1 MQLYQHLKWFF
12 RQHRFTYAIA
22 LSMLFAVAMLNM
34 AVPWL
39 IGNAID
45 KLLQTKDFS
54 QAEIYLFAL
63 LGVSILVYLLRY
75 GWRRMLFGTSYKLGN
90 ILREQFYHRLLRQGQ
105 AFYNIHSTGDL
116 MARATNDIDAVEVAA
131 GEGILSGF
139 DGLLTF
145 ILVLVM
151 MFIFIDWQ
159 LAILAIIPFPFM
171 GYGFYKLSNR
181 IHHQFKETLDSFS
194 TLNEQTQQSVSGI
207 RLIKSMGREEIESD
221 KFSQIAQQSARTTY
235 NVQRSEALFD
245 PIIQLSLGAALLIAL
260 LVGGWQISEG
270 RLTVGQLTSF
280 TLYLSELIWPMYAF
294 GWLMNILQRGNA
306 AIGRLESLLKLPD
319 SVADKGTTLPEGYAL
334 SVDDV
339 TFNYPDTAP
348 TVLENSSLKNS
359 TLKHVSLTV
368 EQNRVLGITGATGSG
383 KSTLLHLL
391 MRYWES
397 THGSISVSGV
407 PVANIPLA
415 NLRGLYA
422 YVPQDA
428 FLFSMTIIENIRIG
442 MPNATDEDVYHAA
455 KLAAIHDDILQFP
468 EGYQTLVGERGVTLS
483 GGQRQRISIA
493 RALIS
498 QAPILVL
505 DDALSAVD
513 IKTEKLIIKHL
524 QQRREQTVVVVS
536 HRLSAI
542 EHADEIIVLSHGEI
556 VERGKHNQLIS
567 LDGWY
572 SRMAAYQQMEQALEE
587 DLL

>member
-1 MQLYQHLKWFF
+1 MQLFQHLKWFF
-12 RQHRFTYAIA
+12 RQHRFTYALA

-34 AVPWL
+34 AVPWF
-39 IGNAID
+39 IGHAID
-45 KLLQTKDFS
+45 KLLETRDFS
-54 QAEIYLFAL
+54 QAEFYLFAL

-75 GWRRMLFGTSYKLGN
+75 GWRRVLFGTSYQLGN

-105 AFYNIHSTGDL
+105 AFYNQHSTGDL
-116 MARATNDIDAVEVAA
+116 MARATNDIDAVEMAA

-139 DGLLTF
+139 DGLMTF

-151 MFIFIDWQ
+151 MFVFIDWQ
-159 LAILAIIPFPFM
+159 LAVLAILPFPFM

-181 IHHQFKETLDSFS
+181 IHHQFKDTLDSFS
-194 TLNEQTQQSVSGI
+194 TLNEQAQQSVAGI
-207 RLIKSMGREEIESD
+207 RMIKSMGREAIEAG
-221 KFSQIAQQSARTTY
+221 KFERIAEQSAQSTY
-235 NVQRSEALFD
+235 KVQRSEALFD

-260 LVGGWQISEG
+260 LMGGWQISSG
-270 RLTVGQLTSF
+270 NLTVGQLTSF

-306 AIGRLESLLKLPD
+306 AIGRLEELLNLPD
-319 SVADKGTTLPEGYAL
+319 SINDQGTTEPAGYAL
-334 SVDDV
+334 
-339 TFNYPDTAP
+339 AI
-348 TVLENSSLKNS
+348 E
-359 TLKHVSLTV
+359 HVSFHYPETGQPSLSNISLQV
-368 EQNRVLGITGATGSG
+368 GENRVLGIAGATGAG

-391 MRYWES
+391 MRYWEAEQ
-397 THGSISVSGV
+397 GSIEVRGIPIQS
-407 PVANIPLA
+407 IPLPA
-415 NLRGLYA
+415 LRNLYA

-428 FLFSMTIIENIRIG
+428 FLFSMSIMENIRIG
-442 MPNATDEDVYHAA
+442 RSEASDEEVHQAA

-513 IKTEKLIIKHL
+513 IKTEKVIIEHL
-524 QQRREQTVVVVS
+524 QQRREQTLIVVS

-542 EHADEIIVLSHGEI
+542 ERADEIVVLAHGEMI
-556 VERGKHNQLIS
+556 EKGTHRELIRQ
-567 LDGWY
+567 DGWY
-572 SRMAAYQQMEQALEE
+572 ARMAAYQQMEQALEN
-587 DLL
+587 DLQ

>member
-1 MQLYQHLKWFF
+1 MQLFQHLKWFF
-12 RQHRFTYAIA
+12 RQHRFTYALA

-34 AVPWL
+34 AVPWF

-45 KLLQTKDFS
+45 KLLETRDFS
-54 QAEIYLFAL
+54 QAEFYLFAL

-75 GWRRMLFGTSYKLGN
+75 GWRRVLFGTSYQLGN

-105 AFYNIHSTGDL
+105 AFYNQHSTGDL
-116 MARATNDIDAVEVAA
+116 MARATNDIDAVEMAA

-139 DGLLTF
+139 DGLMTF

-151 MFIFIDWQ
+151 MFVFIDWQ
-159 LAILAIIPFPFM
+159 LAVLAILPFPFM

-181 IHHQFKETLDSFS
+181 IHHQFKDTLDSFS
-194 TLNEQTQQSVSGI
+194 TLNEQAQQSVAGI
-207 RLIKSMGREEIESD
+207 RMIKSMGREAIEAD
-221 KFSQIAQQSARTTY
+221 KFERIAEQSAQSTY
-235 NVQRSEALFD
+235 KVQRSEALFD

-260 LVGGWQISEG
+260 LMGGWQISSG
-270 RLTVGQLTSF
+270 NLTVGQLTSF

-306 AIGRLESLLKLPD
+306 AIGRLEDLLNLPD
-319 SVADKGTTLPEGYAL
+319 SINDQGSIEPAGYAL
-334 SVDDV
+334 
-339 TFNYPDTAP
+339 AI
-348 TVLENSSLKNS
+348 E
-359 TLKHVSLTV
+359 HVSFHYPETGQPSLSNISLQLG
-368 EQNRVLGITGATGSG
+368 ENRVLGIAGATGAG

-391 MRYWES
+391 MRYWEAEQ
-397 THGSISVSGV
+397 GSIEVSGI
-407 PVANIPLA
+407 PIQSIPLPA
-415 NLRGLYA
+415 LRNLYA

-428 FLFSMTIIENIRIG
+428 FLFSMNIMENIRIG
-442 MPNATDEDVYHAA
+442 RSQASDEDVHQAA

-513 IKTEKLIIKHL
+513 IKTEKVIIEHL
-524 QQRREQTVVVVS
+524 QQRREQTLIVVS

-542 EHADEIIVLSHGEI
+542 ERADEIVVLAHGEMI
-556 VERGKHNQLIS
+556 EKGTHRELIRQ
-567 LDGWY
+567 DGWY
-572 SRMAAYQQMEQALEE
+572 ARMAAYQQMEQALEN
-587 DLL
+587 DLQ

>member
-1 MQLYQHLKWFF
+1 MQLFQHLKWFF
-12 RQHRFTYAIA
+12 RQHRFTYALA

-34 AVPWL
+34 AVPWF
-39 IGNAID
+39 IGHAID
-45 KLLQTKDFS
+45 KLLETRDFS
-54 QAEIYLFAL
+54 QAEFYLFAL

-75 GWRRMLFGTSYKLGN
+75 GWRRVLFGTSYQLGN

-105 AFYNIHSTGDL
+105 AFYNQHSTGDL
-116 MARATNDIDAVEVAA
+116 MARATNDIDAVEMAA

-139 DGLLTF
+139 DGLMTF

-151 MFIFIDWQ
+151 MFVFIDWQ
-159 LAILAIIPFPFM
+159 LAVLAILPFPFM

-181 IHHQFKETLDSFS
+181 IHHQFKDTLDSFS
-194 TLNEQTQQSVSGI
+194 TLNEQAQQSVAGI
-207 RLIKSMGREEIESD
+207 RMIKSMGREAIEAD
-221 KFSQIAQQSARTTY
+221 KFERIAEQSAQSTY
-235 NVQRSEALFD
+235 KVQRSEALFD

-260 LVGGWQISEG
+260 LMGGWQISSG
-270 RLTVGQLTSF
+270 NLTVGQLTSF

-306 AIGRLESLLKLPD
+306 AIGRLEELLNLPD
-319 SVADKGTTLPEGYAL
+319 SINDQGTTEPAGYAL
-334 SVDDV
+334 AIEHIS
-339 TFNYPDTAP
+339 FHYPETGQP
-348 TVLENSSLKNS
+348 SLSNI
-359 TLKHVSLTV
+359 SLQV
-368 EQNRVLGITGATGSG
+368 GENRVLGIAGATGAG

-391 MRYWES
+391 MRYWEAEQ
-397 THGSISVSGV
+397 GSIEVSGI
-407 PVANIPLA
+407 PIQSIPLPA
-415 NLRGLYA
+415 LRNLYA

-428 FLFSMTIIENIRIG
+428 FLFSMSIMENIRIG
-442 MPNATDEDVYHAA
+442 RSQASDEEVHQAA

-513 IKTEKLIIKHL
+513 IKTEKVIIEHL
-524 QQRREQTVVVVS
+524 QQRREQTLIVVS

-542 EHADEIIVLSHGEI
+542 ERADEIVVLAHGEMI
-556 VERGKHNQLIS
+556 EKGTHRELIRQ
-567 LDGWY
+567 DGWY
-572 SRMAAYQQMEQALEE
+572 ARMAAYQQMEQALEN
-587 DLL
+587 DLQ

>member
-1 MQLYQHLKWFF
+1 MQLFQHLKWFF
-12 RQHRFTYAIA
+12 RQHRFTYALA

-34 AVPWL
+34 AVPWF
-39 IGNAID
+39 IGRAID
-45 KLLQTKDFS
+45 KLLETRDFS
-54 QAEIYLFAL
+54 QAEFYLFAL

-75 GWRRMLFGTSYKLGN
+75 GWRRVLFGTSYQLGN

-105 AFYNIHSTGDL
+105 AFYNQHSTGDL
-116 MARATNDIDAVEVAA
+116 MARATNDIDAVEMAA

-139 DGLLTF
+139 DGLMTF

-151 MFIFIDWQ
+151 MFVFIDWQ
-159 LAILAIIPFPFM
+159 LAVLAILPFPFM

-181 IHHQFKETLDSFS
+181 IHHQFKDTLDSFS
-194 TLNEQTQQSVSGI
+194 TLNEQAQQSVAGI
-207 RLIKSMGREEIESD
+207 RMIKSMGREAIEAD
-221 KFSQIAQQSARTTY
+221 KFERIAEQSAQSTY
-235 NVQRSEALFD
+235 KVQRSEALFD

-260 LVGGWQISEG
+260 LMGGWQISSG
-270 RLTVGQLTSF
+270 NLTVGQLTSF

-306 AIGRLESLLKLPD
+306 AIGRLEELLNLPD
-319 SVADKGTTLPEGYAL
+319 SINDQGSIEPAGYAL
-334 SVDDV
+334 
-339 TFNYPDTAP
+339 AI
-348 TVLENSSLKNS
+348 E
-359 TLKHVSLTV
+359 HVSFHYPETGQPSLSNISLQV
-368 EQNRVLGITGATGSG
+368 GENRVLGIAGATGAG

-391 MRYWES
+391 MRYWEAEQ
-397 THGSISVSGV
+397 GSIEVSGI
-407 PVANIPLA
+407 PIQSIPLPA
-415 NLRGLYA
+415 LRNLYA

-428 FLFSMTIIENIRIG
+428 FLFSMSIMENIRIG
-442 MPNATDEDVYHAA
+442 RSQASDEEVHQAA

-513 IKTEKLIIKHL
+513 IKTEKVIIEHL
-524 QQRREQTVVVVS
+524 QQRREQTLIVVS

-542 EHADEIIVLSHGEI
+542 ERADEIVVLAHGEMI
-556 VERGKHNQLIS
+556 EKGTHRELIRQ
-567 LDGWY
+567 DGWY
-572 SRMAAYQQMEQALEE
+572 ARMAAYQQMEQALEN
-587 DLL
+587 DLQ

>member
-1 MQLYQHLKWFF
+1 MQLFQHLKWFF
-12 RQHRFTYAIA
+12 RQHRFTYALA

-34 AVPWL
+34 AVPWF
-39 IGNAID
+39 IGHAID
-45 KLLQTKDFS
+45 KLLETRDFS
-54 QAEIYLFAL
+54 QAEFYLFAL

-75 GWRRMLFGTSYKLGN
+75 GWRRVLFGTSYQLGN

-105 AFYNIHSTGDL
+105 AFYNQHSTGDL
-116 MARATNDIDAVEVAA
+116 MARATNDIDAVEMAA

-139 DGLLTF
+139 DGLMTF

-151 MFIFIDWQ
+151 MFVFIDWQ
-159 LAILAIIPFPFM
+159 LAVLAILPFPFM

-181 IHHQFKETLDSFS
+181 IHHQFKDTLDSFS
-194 TLNEQTQQSVSGI
+194 TLNEQAQQSVAGI
-207 RLIKSMGREEIESD
+207 RMIKSMGREAIEAD
-221 KFSQIAQQSARTTY
+221 KFERIAEQSAQSTY
-235 NVQRSEALFD
+235 KVQRSEALFD

-260 LVGGWQISEG
+260 LMGGWQISSG
-270 RLTVGQLTSF
+270 NLTVGQLTSF

-306 AIGRLESLLKLPD
+306 AIGRLEELLNLPD
-319 SVADKGTTLPEGYAL
+319 SINDQGTTEPAGYAL
-334 SVDDV
+334 
-339 TFNYPDTAP
+339 AI
-348 TVLENSSLKNS
+348 E
-359 TLKHVSLTV
+359 HVSFHYPETGQPSLSNISLQV
-368 EQNRVLGITGATGSG
+368 GENRVLGIAGATGAG

-391 MRYWES
+391 MRYWEAEQ
-397 THGSISVSGV
+397 GSIEVSGI
-407 PVANIPLA
+407 PIQSIPLPA
-415 NLRGLYA
+415 LRNLYA

-428 FLFSMTIIENIRIG
+428 FLFSMSIMENIRIG
-442 MPNATDEDVYHAA
+442 RSEASDEEVHQAA

-513 IKTEKLIIKHL
+513 IKTEKVIIEHL
-524 QQRREQTVVVVS
+524 QQRREQTLIVVS

-542 EHADEIIVLSHGEI
+542 ERADEIVVLAHGEMI
-556 VERGKHNQLIS
+556 EKGTHRELIRQ
-567 LDGWY
+567 DGWY
-572 SRMAAYQQMEQALEE
+572 ARMAAYQQMEQALEN
-587 DLL
+587 DLQ

>member
-1 MQLYQHLKWFF
+1 MQLFQHLKWFF
-12 RQHRFTYAIA
+12 RQHRFTYALA

-34 AVPWL
+34 AVPWF
-39 IGNAID
+39 IGHAID
-45 KLLQTKDFS
+45 KLLETRDFS
-54 QAEIYLFAL
+54 QAEFYLFAL

-75 GWRRMLFGTSYKLGN
+75 GWRRVLFGTSYQLGN

-105 AFYNIHSTGDL
+105 AFYNQHSTGDL
-116 MARATNDIDAVEVAA
+116 MARATNDIDAVEMAA

-139 DGLLTF
+139 DGLMTF

-151 MFIFIDWQ
+151 MFVFIDWQ
-159 LAILAIIPFPFM
+159 LAVLAILPFPFM

-181 IHHQFKETLDSFS
+181 IHHQFKDTLDSFS
-194 TLNEQTQQSVSGI
+194 TLNEQAQQSVAGI
-207 RLIKSMGREEIESD
+207 RMIKSMGREAIEAD
-221 KFSQIAQQSARTTY
+221 KFERIAEQSAQSTY
-235 NVQRSEALFD
+235 KVQRSEALFD

-260 LVGGWQISEG
+260 LMGGWQISSG
-270 RLTVGQLTSF
+270 NLTVGQLTSF

-306 AIGRLESLLKLPD
+306 AIGRLEELLNLPD
-319 SVADKGTTLPEGYAL
+319 SINDQGSIEPAGYAL
-334 SVDDV
+334 
-339 TFNYPDTAP
+339 AI
-348 TVLENSSLKNS
+348 E
-359 TLKHVSLTV
+359 HVSFHYPETGQPSLSNISLQV
-368 EQNRVLGITGATGSG
+368 GENRVLGIAGATGAG

-391 MRYWES
+391 MRYWEAEQ
-397 THGSISVSGV
+397 GSIEVSGI
-407 PVANIPLA
+407 PIQSIPLPA
-415 NLRGLYA
+415 LRNLYA

-428 FLFSMTIIENIRIG
+428 FLFSMSIMENIRIG
-442 MPNATDEDVYHAA
+442 RSEASDEEVHQAA

-513 IKTEKLIIKHL
+513 IKTEKVIIEHL
-524 QQRREQTVVVVS
+524 QQRREQTLIVVS

-542 EHADEIIVLSHGEI
+542 ERADEIVVLAHGEMI
-556 VERGKHNQLIS
+556 EKGTHRELVRQ
-567 LDGWY
+567 DGWY
-572 SRMAAYQQMEQALEE
+572 ARMAAYQQMEQALEN
-587 DLL
+587 DLQ

>member
-1 MQLYQHLKWFF
+1 MQLFQHLKWFF
-12 RQHRFTYAIA
+12 RQHRFTYALA

-34 AVPWL
+34 AVPWF
-39 IGNAID
+39 IGHAID
-45 KLLQTKDFS
+45 KLLETRDFS
-54 QAEIYLFAL
+54 QAEFYLFAL

-75 GWRRMLFGTSYKLGN
+75 GWRRVLFGTSYQLGN

-105 AFYNIHSTGDL
+105 AFYNQHSTGDL
-116 MARATNDIDAVEVAA
+116 MARATNDIDAVEMAA

-139 DGLLTF
+139 DGLMTF

-151 MFIFIDWQ
+151 MFVFIDWQ
-159 LAILAIIPFPFM
+159 LAVLAILPFPFM

-181 IHHQFKETLDSFS
+181 IHHQFKDTLDSFS
-194 TLNEQTQQSVSGI
+194 TLNEQAQQSVAGI
-207 RLIKSMGREEIESD
+207 RMIKSMGREAIEAV
-221 KFSQIAQQSARTTY
+221 KFERIAEQSAQSTY
-235 NVQRSEALFD
+235 KVQRSEALFD

-260 LVGGWQISEG
+260 LMGGWQISSG
-270 RLTVGQLTSF
+270 NLTVGQLTSF

-306 AIGRLESLLKLPD
+306 AIGRLEELLNLPD
-319 SVADKGTTLPEGYAL
+319 SINDQGSIEPAGYAL
-334 SVDDV
+334 
-339 TFNYPDTAP
+339 AI
-348 TVLENSSLKNS
+348 E
-359 TLKHVSLTV
+359 HVSFHYPETGQPSLSNISLQLG
-368 EQNRVLGITGATGSG
+368 ENRVLGIAGATGAG

-391 MRYWES
+391 MRYWEAEQ
-397 THGSISVSGV
+397 GSIEVSGI
-407 PVANIPLA
+407 PIQSIPLPA
-415 NLRGLYA
+415 LRNLYA

-428 FLFSMTIIENIRIG
+428 FLFSMSIMENIHIG
-442 MPNATDEDVYHAA
+442 RSEASDEEVHQAA

-513 IKTEKLIIKHL
+513 IKTEKVIIEHL
-524 QQRREQTVVVVS
+524 QQRREQTLIVVS

-542 EHADEIIVLSHGEI
+542 ERADEIVVLAHGEMI
-556 VERGKHNQLIS
+556 EKGTHRELIRQ
-567 LDGWY
+567 DGWY
-572 SRMAAYQQMEQALEE
+572 ARMAAYQQMEQALEN
-587 DLL
+587 DLQ

>member
-1 MQLYQHLKWFF
+1 MQLFQHLKWFF
-12 RQHRFTYAIA
+12 RQHRFTYALA

-34 AVPWL
+34 AVPWF
-39 IGNAID
+39 IGHAID
-45 KLLQTKDFS
+45 KLLETRDFS
-54 QAEIYLFAL
+54 QAEYYLFAL

-75 GWRRMLFGTSYKLGN
+75 GWRRVLFGTSYQLGN

-105 AFYNIHSTGDL
+105 AFYNQHSTGDL
-116 MARATNDIDAVEVAA
+116 MARATNDIDAVEMAA

-139 DGLLTF
+139 DGLMTF

-151 MFIFIDWQ
+151 MFVFIDWQ
-159 LAILAIIPFPFM
+159 LAVLAILPFPFM

-181 IHHQFKETLDSFS
+181 IHHQFKDTLDSFS
-194 TLNEQTQQSVSGI
+194 TLNEQAQQSVAGI
-207 RLIKSMGREEIESD
+207 RMIKSMGREAIEAD
-221 KFSQIAQQSARTTY
+221 KFERIAEQSAQSTY
-235 NVQRSEALFD
+235 KVQRSEALFD

-260 LVGGWQISEG
+260 LMGGWQISSG
-270 RLTVGQLTSF
+270 NLTVGQLTSF

-306 AIGRLESLLKLPD
+306 AIGRLEELLNLPD
-319 SVADKGTTLPEGYAL
+319 SINDQGTTEPAGYAL
-334 SVDDV
+334 
-339 TFNYPDTAP
+339 AI
-348 TVLENSSLKNS
+348 E
-359 TLKHVSLTV
+359 HVSFHYPETGQPSLSNISLQLG
-368 EQNRVLGITGATGSG
+368 ENRVLGIAGATGAG

-391 MRYWES
+391 MRYWEAEQ
-397 THGSISVSGV
+397 GSIEVSGI
-407 PVANIPLA
+407 PIQSIPLPA
-415 NLRGLYA
+415 LRNLYA

-428 FLFSMTIIENIRIG
+428 FLFSMSIMENIRIG
-442 MPNATDEDVYHAA
+442 RSEASDEDVHQAA

-513 IKTEKLIIKHL
+513 IKTEKVIIDHL
-524 QQRREQTVVVVS
+524 QQRREQTLIVVS

-542 EHADEIIVLSHGEI
+542 ERADEIVVLAHGEMI
-556 VERGKHNQLIS
+556 EKGTHRKLIRQ
-567 LDGWY
+567 DGWY
-572 SRMAAYQQMEQALEE
+572 ARMAAYQQMEQALEN
-587 DLL
+587 DLQ

>member
-1 MQLYQHLKWFF
+1 MQLFQHLKWFF
-12 RQHRFTYAIA
+12 RQHRFTYALA

-34 AVPWL
+34 AVPWF
-39 IGNAID
+39 IGHAID
-45 KLLQTKDFS
+45 KLLETRDFS
-54 QAEIYLFAL
+54 QAEFYLFAL

-75 GWRRMLFGTSYKLGN
+75 GWRRVLFGTSYQLGN

-105 AFYNIHSTGDL
+105 AFYNQHSTGDL
-116 MARATNDIDAVEVAA
+116 MARATNDIDAVEMAA

-139 DGLLTF
+139 DGLMTF

-151 MFIFIDWQ
+151 MFVFIDWQ
-159 LAILAIIPFPFM
+159 LAVLAILPFPFM

-181 IHHQFKETLDSFS
+181 IHHQFKDTLDSFS
-194 TLNEQTQQSVSGI
+194 TLNEQAQQSVAGI
-207 RLIKSMGREEIESD
+207 RMIKSMGREAIEAD
-221 KFSQIAQQSARTTY
+221 KFERIAEQSAQSTY
-235 NVQRSEALFD
+235 KVQRSEALFD

-260 LVGGWQISEG
+260 LMGGWQISSG
-270 RLTVGQLTSF
+270 NLTVGQLTSF

-306 AIGRLESLLKLPD
+306 AIGRLEELLNLPD
-319 SVADKGTTLPEGYAL
+319 SINDQGTTEPAGYAL
-334 SVDDV
+334 AIEHIS
-339 TFNYPDTAP
+339 FHYPETGQP
-348 TVLENSSLKNS
+348 SLSNI
-359 TLKHVSLTV
+359 SLQV
-368 EQNRVLGITGATGSG
+368 GENRVLGIAGATGAG

-391 MRYWES
+391 MRYWEAEQ
-397 THGSISVSGV
+397 GSIEVSGI
-407 PVANIPLA
+407 PIQSIPLPA
-415 NLRGLYA
+415 LRNLYA

-428 FLFSMTIIENIRIG
+428 FLFSMNIMENIRIG
-442 MPNATDEDVYHAA
+442 RSQASDEEVHQAA

-513 IKTEKLIIKHL
+513 IKTEKVIIEHL
-524 QQRREQTVVVVS
+524 QQRREQTLIVVS

-542 EHADEIIVLSHGEI
+542 ERADEIVVLAHGEMI
-556 VERGKHNQLIS
+556 EKGTHRELIRQ
-567 LDGWY
+567 DGWY
-572 SRMAAYQQMEQALEE
+572 ARMAAYQQMEQALEN
-587 DLL
+587 DLQ

>member
-1 MQLYQHLKWFF
+1 MQLFQHLKWFF
-12 RQHRFTYAIA
+12 RQHRFTYALA

-34 AVPWL
+34 AVPWF
-39 IGNAID
+39 IGHAID
-45 KLLQTKDFS
+45 KLLETRDFS
-54 QAEIYLFAL
+54 QAEYYLFAL

-75 GWRRMLFGTSYKLGN
+75 GWRRVLFGTSYQLGN

-105 AFYNIHSTGDL
+105 AFYNQHSTGDL
-116 MARATNDIDAVEVAA
+116 MARATNDIDAVEMAA

-139 DGLLTF
+139 DGLMTF

-151 MFIFIDWQ
+151 MFVFIDWQ
-159 LAILAIIPFPFM
+159 LAVLAILPFPFM

-181 IHHQFKETLDSFS
+181 IHHQFKDTLDSFS
-194 TLNEQTQQSVSGI
+194 TLNEQAQQSVAGI
-207 RLIKSMGREEIESD
+207 RMIKSMGREAIEAD
-221 KFSQIAQQSARTTY
+221 KFERIAEQSAQSTY
-235 NVQRSEALFD
+235 KVQRSEALFD

-260 LVGGWQISEG
+260 LMGGWQISSG
-270 RLTVGQLTSF
+270 NLTVGQLTSF

-306 AIGRLESLLKLPD
+306 AIGRLEALLNLPD
-319 SVADKGTTLPEGYAL
+319 SINDQGTTEPAGYAL
-334 SVDDV
+334 
-339 TFNYPDTAP
+339 AI
-348 TVLENSSLKNS
+348 E
-359 TLKHVSLTV
+359 HVSFHYPETGQPSLSKISLQLG
-368 EQNRVLGITGATGSG
+368 ENRVLGIAGATGAG

-391 MRYWES
+391 MRYWEAEQ
-397 THGSISVSGV
+397 GSIKVSGI
-407 PVANIPLA
+407 PIQSIPLPA
-415 NLRGLYA
+415 LRNLYA

-428 FLFSMTIIENIRIG
+428 FLFSMSIMENIRIG
-442 MPNATDEDVYHAA
+442 RSEASDEDVHQAA

-513 IKTEKLIIKHL
+513 IKTEKVIIEHL
-524 QQRREQTVVVVS
+524 QQRREQTLIVVS

-542 EHADEIIVLSHGEI
+542 ERADEIVVLAHGEMI
-556 VERGKHNQLIS
+556 EKGTHRELIRQ
-567 LDGWY
+567 DGWY
-572 SRMAAYQQMEQALEE
+572 ARMAAYQQMEQALEN
-587 DLL
+587 DLQ